1 MTRPAEHIATVGG
14 AILIL
19 WTIERGNST
28 HSLLWYLSMGSRIVS
43 HCEVI
48 IIIYITRLAVSQLS
62 DSLLGGILL
71 RMSAEA
77 RIRSLILHKVLCLNN
92 DEVGQ
97 EGREE
102 YWKYRG
108 DNKREIVE
116 DLSHEWIRLNYGRDH
131 TGLSSD
137 VKSLLINDK
146 IRVEDCHDY
155 AQNDIDIF

>member
-1 MTRPAEHIATVGG
+1 MTRPAEHIAAVGG

-19 WTIERGNST
+19 WTFERGNST
-28 HSLLWYLSMGSRIVS
+28 QSLLLYLLMGSRIVS

-48 IIIYITRLAVSQLS
+48 IIYITRLAVGQLS

-77 RIRSLILHKVLCLNN
+77 RISSLILHKVLCLNN
-92 DEVGQ
+92 NEVGQ

-108 DNKREIVE
+108 DNKREVVE

-131 TGLSSD
+131 TGLSRD
-137 VKSLLINDK
+137 FKSLLINDK